1 MKKTILLIVFVT
13 VFVWGVYGIYWA
25 FHPVSQPLQKVDSP
39 AKEVTRLAKGYVSG
53 TIISPKTTKELQAWF
68 FEATNRY
75 MPRVFVE
82 KLPDDFAEKGTPDLF
97 LKVMSALVLREN
109 ELAIRERVALIA
121 LKAKYEAGENWSQEE
136 KTFFDRLVEKYDAGA
151 KRDIAGKIA
160 DLMEKVDVVPV
171 SLAVAMA
178 AEATNWGRENLDHP
192 FRQQGWID
200 TQNYGFLPFEKLTE
214 ATASYVREMNG
225 MPPMLEWRISRG
237 QYRNMFGVPD
247 LGYRSIRWIKNYMPW
262 DADYIDKIYREADK
276 MDVISMDA
284 LTFMPKIQPYRTT
297 QIHILTDKGKFL
309 ITAEITEE
317 EWQRRR
323 GLMFR
328 DSLAEDK
335 GMLFLYPTEQE
346 NGVWMKNT
354 FIPLDVLF
362 FDATGKITHIVP
374 NIQPL
379 DETIH
384 TSNGLAAGM
393 LELSAGSVQRMHIQI
408 GDRLVYNK

>member
-1 MKKTILLIVFVT
+1 MKKRILWVVLVT
-13 VFVWGVYGIYWA
+13 GFVWGMYGVYLI
-25 FHPVSQPLQKVDSP
+25 FRPVSQPTFSVEQPVN
-39 AKEVTRLAKGYVSG
+39 EITRLSTDYTSG
-53 TIISPKTTKELQAWF
+53 TVISPKTTDELSAWF
-68 FEATNRY
+68 VEANNRY
-75 MPRVFVE
+75 MPRIFVE
-82 KLPDDFAEKGTPDLF
+82 RLPDDFAEKGTPDLF

-121 LKAKYEAGENWSQEE
+121 LKTKYESGENWSPEE
-136 KTFFDRLVEKYDAGA
+136 QAFFDRLVEKYDAGA

-160 DLMEKVDVVPV
+160 DLMEKVDAVPV

-178 AEATNWGRENLDHP
+178 AEATNWGKENLDHP

-284 LTFMPKIQPYRTT
+284 LTFMPKIQPCRTT
-297 QIHILTDKGKFL
+297 QVRLLTSKGEFL
-309 ITAEITEE
+309 ITAEVSET

-328 DSLAEDK
+328 DSLSEDK
-335 GMLFLYPTEQE
+335 GLLFLFPAEGKS
-346 NGVWMKNT
+346 GVWMKNT

-374 NIQPL
+374 NAQPL

-384 TSNGLAAGM
+384 TSNGPAAGM
-393 LELSAGSVQRMHIQI
+393 LELVAGSVQRMHIQI
-408 GDRLVYNK
+408 GDHLVYNQ